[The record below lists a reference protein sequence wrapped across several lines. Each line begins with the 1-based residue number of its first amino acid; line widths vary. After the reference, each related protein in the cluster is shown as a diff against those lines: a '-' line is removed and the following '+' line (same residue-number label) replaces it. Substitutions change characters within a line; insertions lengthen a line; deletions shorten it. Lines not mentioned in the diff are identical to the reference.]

1 MCIYCRPG
9 LGLFTSLQSS
19 RRNVLLG
26 GAAAMAFPA
35 LALAAPDYSKIVR
48 ADLIFHGGTILTMD
62 PKRPRAQAVA
72 VAQGR
77 IIGVGQ
83 RDELEGLRTAH
94 TKIIDLQSGALLPG
108 FTDPH
113 MHTVFVAFEDWLDV
127 GPLAA
132 ANMGTVIEQLKAL
145 VARTPPGEWVRG
157 WQFDPS
163 ITPDAIQPTRQ
174 ILDGIAPNHPVFI
187 IESNGHVA
195 YVNSKALER
204 VHITRDSN
212 NPPQGRF
219 VRDSHGELTG
229 RLEETAAMMAFFL
242 AMPLKTPSQTAES
255 IGRLFAK
262 AASRG
267 CTGLFD
273 CGLGMQGLSDLS
285 VLREV
290 MEKDPPIRFGGALVS
305 THMKTW
311 RDAGIKPG
319 MGDDRYRI
327 SAIKAWT
334 DGSNQAQTGYM
345 REPYLNSASRGQ
357 LNYTQEALTA
367 TIREAHELG
376 WQVCVHSNGDA
387 AIDTT
392 LNAYETVL
400 QQKPRMDHRHR
411 IEHCSLLHDEQ
422 IARMRNLGLSPSFLI
437 GHVHYWG
444 LAFKERVL
452 GSERAELLDR
462 CASVAREGLRAT
474 LHSDW
479 NVTDIDPLRSVE
491 IAVTRVMREG
501 GQVLAPQERVP
512 VMTAL
517 EMVTS
522 NAAWQCRRD
531 FVGQIR
537 VGMNA
542 DFVVLDQDPTRV
554 DVSTIHEI
562 PIRETWID
570 GRRRFQG

>member
-1 MCIYCRPG
+1 MCIFCRPG

-19 RRNVLLG
+19 RRGVLLG
-26 GAAAMAFPA
+26 GAAALAFPA
-35 LALAAPDYSKIVR
+35 LALSTAGSSQPDR
-48 ADLIFHGGTILTMD
+48 ADVIFRGGRVRTMD
-62 PKRPRAQAVA
+62 PQQPVVQAVA

-77 IIGVGQ
+77 IIGIGREEDV
-83 RDELEGLRTAH
+83 EGLRSAQ
-94 TKIIDLQSGALLPG
+94 TKTVDLQGGTLLPG
-108 FTDPH
+108 LTDPH
-113 MHTVFVAFEDWLDV
+113 MHTVFVAFEEWLDV
-127 GPLAA
+127 GPL
-132 ANMGTVIEQLKAL
+132 
-145 VARTPPGEWVRG
+145 VASTMDAVLERLRAQVSQTPPGQWVRA

-163 ITPDAIQPTRQ
+163 ITSGAIALQRTL
-174 ILDGIAPNHPVFI
+174 LDTLAPNHPLFI
-187 IESNGHVA
+187 FESNGHVA

-204 VHITRDSN
+204 ARITRDAV
-212 NPPQGRF
+212 NPAQARF

-229 RLEETAAMMAFFL
+229 RLEESAAMMPFFL
-242 AMPLKTPSQTAES
+242 TMPVRTPSQTAAS
-255 IGRLFAK
+255 IERLFAK

-273 CGLGMQGLSDLS
+273 CGIGAQGPSDLA

-305 THMKTW
+305 TYMKAW
-311 RDAGIKPG
+311 REAGLKPG

-327 SAIKAWT
+327 NAIKAWT

-345 REPYLNSASRGQ
+345 REPYLNSTSRGA
-357 LNYTQEALTA
+357 LNYTDEALTA
-367 TIREAHELG
+367 TLREAHELG

-392 LNAYETVL
+392 LNAFESVL
-400 QQKPRMDHRHR
+400 KKLPRDDHRHR

-422 IARMRNLGLSPSFLI
+422 IDRMRSLGLSPSFLI

-444 LAFKERVL
+444 RAFRDRIL
-452 GSERAELLDR
+452 GAQRAQLLDR
-462 CASVAREGLRAT
+462 CASVRRAGLRPT

-479 NVTDIDPLRSVE
+479 NVTEIDPLRMVE
-491 IAVTRVMREG
+491 NAVTRVMRDG
-501 GQVLAPQERVP
+501 GEVLAPQERVP
-512 VMTAL
+512 VQAAL
-517 EMVTS
+517 EMVTT

-542 DFVVLDQDPTRV
+542 DFVVLDQDPLHV
-554 DVSTIHEI
+554 DTSMIHAI
-562 PIRETWID
+562 KVRETWID
-570 GRRRFQG
+570 GRRRFQA